1 MNLMAWPEPDL
12 NPPEPPPLTAS
23 PHSVLEVL
31 QNPTAWDV
39 DGHDAIWWTERLE
52 ERGLFENLTRGD
64 RAVML
69 MAVLSTTNTWA
80 NRLKVEILS
89 AVKVELSE

>member
-1 MNLMAWPEPDL
+1 MNLMALPDRAL
-12 NPPEPPPLTAS
+12 DPPEPASLTAS
-23 PHSVLEVL
+23 AHSVLEVL

-69 MAVLSTTNTWA
+69 MAVLSTTSTWA

-89 AVKVELSE
+89 AVKDELSE